1 MGLSY
6 LYNGNPCIWKDS
18 LYIEMRSRAL
28 SRIFCTEMA
37 QVVDILPLL
46 LTEDKDLHI
55 NGFVQECGNSNA
67 LAMELSS
74 SWTKPSIQ
82 W

>member
-1 MGLSY
+1 MEIPVSG
-6 LYNGNPCIWKDS
+6 KS
-18 LYIEMRSRAL
+18 LYTMYWDEVQSG
-28 SRIFCTEMA
+28 IFCTEMA

-55 NGFVQECGNSNA
+55 NGFVQECGNSSA